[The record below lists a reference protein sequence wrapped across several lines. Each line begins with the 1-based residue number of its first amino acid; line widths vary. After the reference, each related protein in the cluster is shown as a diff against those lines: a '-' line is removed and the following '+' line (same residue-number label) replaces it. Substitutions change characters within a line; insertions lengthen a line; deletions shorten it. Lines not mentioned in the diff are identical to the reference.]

1 MNIFRI
7 SITAINPR
15 NRAQKTLPLEAVV
28 DTSTE
33 LTWLPMDVLWEI
45 GVTPRRLE
53 MLAVSPEMM
62 VERGVG
68 FAILTANG
76 RETPQEV
83 VFAEPGERLR
93 VGTKGLQ
100 GLGIEIVSAKHAFID
115 VATMAAFYMRR
126 RF

>member
-1 MNIFRI
+1 M
-7 SITAINPR
+7 NPR
-15 NRAQKTLPLEAVV
+15 NRGQKTAPLEAVV

-53 MLAVSPEMM
+53 TLPISPEVA

-68 FAILTANG
+68 YVIMLANG

-93 VGTKGLQ
+93 VGTKALQ
-100 GLGIEIVSAKHAFID
+100 GFGIEIVSAKHAFID
-115 VATMAAFYMRR
+115 VATMAAFYMGNRR